1 MIRAYLGII
10 MNEAIRL
17 YLSDMSESAKL
28 AAIRSELTPWAVLVD
43 SMTGSE
49 IVKSWDSEDSEI
61 DAAFINAN
69 WI

>member
-1 MIRAYLGII
+1 